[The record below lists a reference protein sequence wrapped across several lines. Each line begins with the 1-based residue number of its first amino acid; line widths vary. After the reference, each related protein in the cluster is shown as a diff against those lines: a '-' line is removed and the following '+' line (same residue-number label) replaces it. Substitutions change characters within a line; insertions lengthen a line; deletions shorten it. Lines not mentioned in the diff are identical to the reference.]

1 MSQLRR
7 RGLLSLLAVGVIAW
21 PQASRAADLAEVSQP
36 IAALNAGLLQIM
48 KAGRKIAF
56 PQRFDML
63 APIVDRSFDL
73 PGILRTSVGQA
84 WTKMTDP
91 ERTDLLTVFRQYTV
105 ASWVANFDEF
115 QGERFD
121 VLPDLRAVGTD
132 EVVATRFIP
141 TNGDATRLDY
151 VMRQSDTGWRAIDV
165 LYNGTISNVVKQRS
179 DFRGPLADGGAAQLI
194 ASLKKKV
201 MDLSGGSLG

>member
-1 MSQLRR
+1 MSPVRR
-7 RGLLSLLAVGVIAW
+7 RGLLSLLAAGVIAW
-21 PQASRAADLAEVSQP
+21 PLTSRAADLAEVSQP
-36 IAALNAGLLQIM
+36 IVALNAGLLQIM
-48 KAGRKIAF
+48 KAGRKVAF

-141 TNGDATRLDY
+141 TSGDATRLDY

-201 MDLSGGSLG
+201 MDLSGGLLG

>member
-7 RGLLSLLAVGVIAW
+7 RGLLSLLAAGVIAW
-21 PQASRAADLAEVSQP
+21 PLTSRAADLAEVSQP

-48 KAGRKIAF
+48 KAGRKVAF
-56 PQRFDML
+56 PQRFDIL

-141 TNGDATRLDY
+141 VTGEATRLDY
-151 VMRQSDTGWRAIDV
+151 VMRQSDTGWRAVDV

>member
-1 MSQLRR
+1 MSPVRR
-7 RGLLSLLAVGVIAW
+7 RGLLSLLAAGVVAW
-21 PQASRAADLAEVSQP
+21 PLTSRAADLAEVSQP
-36 IAALNAGLLQIM
+36 IVALNAGLLQIM
-48 KAGRKIAF
+48 KAGRKVAF

-141 TNGDATRLDY
+141 TSGDATRLDY

-201 MDLSGGSLG
+201 MDLSGGLLG